1 MMELIKNNIHM
12 NRQKGTAVSQITLDD
27 DFIVPDTM
35 DDVSSVLLGSGDIQ
49 IESSKVQGDKVLIR
63 GKLMFCVLYRRESG
77 GLQALKGEIPFEET
91 VNVPDLE
98 ERDYTQVSWNLEDL
112 STGMINSRKL
122 NIKAVVM
129 LEVRVESLYD
139 AEAAVDVQTDD
150 GQVELCR
157 RNIDVAALAVRRKD
171 TYRIREELSL
181 SANKPNMETILWREM
196 KLRGTACRSGEGS
209 MHLDGELMIFV
220 IYGGEGE
227 NTPVQWV
234 EESIPF
240 SGEVELPEASEQMI
254 PFVSVR
260 LLHQEIEM
268 KPDRDGEM
276 RELSVDAVLELD
288 MKLYEEKNVE
298 LLSDMYSTGCELV
311 LDTGNA
317 CFDRLLTRNTCKCRV
332 AEKISLNRP
341 ERILQ
346 ICHSAGTVKLD
357 AAEAKEDGLHM
368 EGVLEVGLLYL
379 TDDDGEPV
387 GYTTELVPFHCAA
400 EAKGMNEE
408 SVYQLN
414 LGLEQL
420 TAVMLGSES
429 VEVKAV
435 ITADLLVLQPVCEQV
450 ITGVRVEPLDMKKLQ
465 EMPGIVGYIVQPG
478 DTLWKIAKKFHT
490 TVDHVAE
497 ANGLAQNEVKPG
509 ERLVLVKEIAQFHGG
524 DAVVESTPGSGSTF
538 SVILP

>member
-1 MMELIKNNIHM
+1 MMELVKNNIHM

-27 DFIVPDTM
+27 DFIVSDTM

-49 IESSKVQGDKVLIR
+49 IESSKIQGDKVLIR

-157 RNIDVAALAVRRKD
+157 RNIDVAAIAVRRKD

-387 GYTTELVPFHCAA
+387 GYTTELVPFHCVA

-497 ANGLAQNEVKPG
+497 ANGLAQNDVKPG
-509 ERLVLVKEIAQFHGG
+509 ERLVLVKEIAQ
-524 DAVVESTPGSGSTF
+524 
-538 SVILP
+538 

>member
-1 MMELIKNNIHM
+1 MMELVKNNIHM

-49 IESSKVQGDKVLIR
+49 IESSKIQGDKVLIR

-122 NIKAVVM
+122 NIKAVVV

-157 RNIDVAALAVRRKD
+157 RNIDVAAIAVRRKD
-171 TYRIREELSL
+171 TYRIREELSF

-254 PFVSVR
+254 PFVCINICNMISV
-260 LLHQEIEM
+260 I
-268 KPDRDGEM
+268 
-276 RELSVDAVLELD
+276 
-288 MKLYEEKNVE
+288 
-298 LLSDMYSTGCELV
+298 
-311 LDTGNA
+311 
-317 CFDRLLTRNTCKCRV
+317 
-332 AEKISLNRP
+332 
-341 ERILQ
+341 
-346 ICHSAGTVKLD
+346 
-357 AAEAKEDGLHM
+357 
-368 EGVLEVGLLYL
+368 
-379 TDDDGEPV
+379 DGEPADHQPC
-387 GYTTELVPFHCAA
+387 LLCFHFC
-400 EAKGMNEE
+400 
-408 SVYQLN
+408 SYF
-414 LGLEQL
+414 
-420 TAVMLGSES
+420 TAFE
-429 VEVKAV
+429 
-435 ITADLLVLQPVCEQV
+435 
-450 ITGVRVEPLDMKKLQ
+450 
-465 EMPGIVGYIVQPG
+465 
-478 DTLWKIAKKFHT
+478 
-490 TVDHVAE
+490 
-497 ANGLAQNEVKPG
+497 G
-509 ERLVLVKEIAQFHGG
+509 E
-524 DAVVESTPGSGSTF
+524 
-538 SVILP
+538 

>member
-209 MHLDGELMIFV
+209 MHLDGELMILCDLWGRRREYSGSV
-220 IYGGEGE
+220 GGGEYTIFRRGGA
-227 NTPVQWV
+227 
-234 EESIPF
+234 
-240 SGEVELPEASEQMI
+240 SGGIRADDSLCVCKAAS
-254 PFVSVR
+254 PG
-260 LLHQEIEM
+260 
-268 KPDRDGEM
+268 DRD
-276 RELSVDAVLELD
+276 
-288 MKLYEEKNVE
+288 
-298 LLSDMYSTGCELV
+298 
-311 LDTGNA
+311 
-317 CFDRLLTRNTCKCRV
+317 
-332 AEKISLNRP
+332 
-341 ERILQ
+341 
-346 ICHSAGTVKLD
+346 
-357 AAEAKEDGLHM
+357 EA
-368 EGVLEVGLLYL
+368 
-379 TDDDGEPV
+379 
-387 GYTTELVPFHCAA
+387 
-400 EAKGMNEE
+400 
-408 SVYQLN
+408 
-414 LGLEQL
+414 
-420 TAVMLGSES
+420 
-429 VEVKAV
+429 
-435 ITADLLVLQPVCEQV
+435 
-450 ITGVRVEPLDMKKLQ
+450 
-465 EMPGIVGYIVQPG
+465 
-478 DTLWKIAKKFHT
+478 
-490 TVDHVAE
+490 
-497 ANGLAQNEVKPG
+497 
-509 ERLVLVKEIAQFHGG
+509 
-524 DAVVESTPGSGSTF
+524 GSGRGNEGAVGGCRSGA
-538 SVILP
+538 